1 MTWKANLIGGGDLSA
16 SVTVTA
22 TNYAQRAELSIV
34 NAHTT
39 QAVAMRPLRVT
50 GVPMVG
56 GPSSEEVRTSAAN
69 GSNAAFFTTRG
80 SRDRSLRGNP
90 YIQSKAQAGML
101 AQFLLDRFE
110 RPRLFYTATGCP
122 GEPLR
127 HPGDRVSFNDPTIM
141 PGGAREAMLL
151 AVQWT
156 YSEGGFVQ
164 NLEALDAAGLYPS
177 TGSAPGYFLISAS
190 GGSKLGSADAARGCL
205 FY

>member
-56 GPSSEEVRTSAAN
+56 GPSSEEVRTSALH